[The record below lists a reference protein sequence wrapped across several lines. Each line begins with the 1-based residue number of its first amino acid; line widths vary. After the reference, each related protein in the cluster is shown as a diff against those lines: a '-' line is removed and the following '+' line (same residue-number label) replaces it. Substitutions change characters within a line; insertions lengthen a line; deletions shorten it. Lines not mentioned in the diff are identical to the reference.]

1 MLQNGS
7 KDTPVTLHF
16 KKACLTAF
24 LFVLV
29 FSLNAQTRISV
40 DKTLDSISNIS
51 GTSPD
56 EGMNLIDSV
65 IALYQERGNLYGY
78 ARSISLK
85 SWFLVYKGQYEES
98 LKLAHQALAE
108 QKKLGTDSLGI
119 GLTYNRIGLAN
130 LYFDRDENGLKY
142 IRRALEI
149 FTALKDTS
157 NMDMALNNLGVIHT
171 EAKNY
176 AQALKFFKLVLKLRI
191 PSNDHLWI
199 GYAYEN
205 MGMGFRFMN
214 ELDSAEIYL
223 SKAKDSFLKLG
234 NEIPPNLYFEIS
246 ELYKQK
252 GQLTM
257 AVSSAEKALQQSVQS
272 EHIQLQM
279 SSLKLLSTL
288 HAEKGNYA
296 QAYSFL
302 KQFHSLKESI
312 DSLNSSEAIT
322 EIEEKYENAEKAVE
336 IANLKADK
344 LEADSQIQQSK
355 LLALYAM
362 IALIL
367 GIAVFGYLYLKKVQR
382 QKLQASELNAK
393 IASTRLIALRAQMN
407 PHFIFNCLNT
417 TQNFIMASQKQQAY
431 QYLSKF
437 AKLLRQVL
445 ENSGETFIPLEN
457 EISQIKLYLE
467 LEKVRFDNKFAYE
480 INIDPELEEGVYEI
494 PGMIIQPII
503 ENAILHGLINR
514 NDSKGILNIS
524 ISKKQQSAILCK
536 IQDNGVG
543 RKEAARIKKS
553 KNVHYKSV
561 AIPNVLERLKILTG
575 NSTNIDMR
583 VSDLHIN
590 EQASGTLVELTLPY
604 Q

>member
-7 KDTPVTLHF
+7 KDTHVTLLF

-29 FSLNAQTRISV
+29 FSLNAQSRINV

-65 IALYQERGNLYGY
+65 IALYQERGNTYGH

-85 SWFLVYKGQYEES
+85 AWLLVHKGQYEES

-108 QKKLGTDSLGI
+108 QKKLGTDTLGI

-130 LYFDRDENGLKY
+130 LYFDRDEDALKY
-142 IRRALEI
+142 ISKALDI

-157 NMDMALNNLGVIHT
+157 KMDMALNNLGAVYSNLKDF
-171 EAKNY
+171 EQVLNY
-176 AQALKFFKLVLKLRI
+176 DKRVLNIRI
-191 PSNDHLWI
+191 PFGDHYWI
-199 GYAYEN
+199 GFSHLNVA
-205 MGMGFRFMN
+205 MAFRMLN
-214 ELDSAEIYL
+214 KIDSAENHL
-223 SKAKDSFLKLG
+223 LKAETSFRKSKSG
-234 NEIPPNLYFEIS
+234 IPPHLYVEMA
-246 ELYKQK
+246 ELYRQTQNINKAIKYGELALLRSKEAEHMQVQMYSQQILSDLYANSGDYVK
-252 GQLTM
+252 AYNMLT
-257 AVSSAEKALQQSVQS
+257 
-272 EHIQLQM
+272 
-279 SSLKLLSTL
+279 
-288 HAEKGNYA
+288 G
-296 QAYSFL
+296 
-302 KQFHSLKESI
+302 FHNIKEFI
-312 DSLNSSEAIT
+312 DSSNSVEAIT

-467 LEKVRFDNKFAYE
+467 LEKVRFDNKFTYE
-480 INIDPELEEGVYEI
+480 INIDPELEEGIYEI

-514 NDSKGILNIS
+514 NDSNGILSIS

-575 NSTNIDMR
+575 NSTNIDMK
-583 VSDLHIN
+583 VSDLYIN